1 MLLNVVLAYI
11 HSLFLNT
18 DKAKIRE
25 ETLKTFD
32 LAALKSAHKDIFTYL
47 LPDKHY
53 GYNGPRVSDR
63 EKSIHAFDEIYT
75 KIQEAD
81 AKKSVTFACP
91 SGDLR
96 LLPVKHSDNHAPC
109 TEKFNNMQRQINE
122 MSNNLQLFLLS
133 AQEKS
138 NTNVMANRP
147 PTVQTYRPHV
157 PSTPARSRVQPASS
171 TPLRQRAQSV
181 KRSREAS
188 SPQDAMTDVT
198 QYEDALA
205 GD

>member
-1 MLLNVVLAYI
+1 MPPGDTEIKPDVILNPVLAYI

-32 LAALKSAHKDIFTYL
+32 LAALKSAHKDVFTYL

-81 AKKSVTFACP
+81 ATKKVIFACP
-91 SGDLR
+91 SGDL
-96 LLPVKHSDNHAPC
+96 VY
-109 TEKFNNMQRQINE
+109 FQ
-122 MSNNLQLFLLS
+122 
-133 AQEKS
+133 
-138 NTNVMANRP
+138 
-147 PTVQTYRPHV
+147 
-157 PSTPARSRVQPASS
+157 
-171 TPLRQRAQSV
+171 
-181 KRSREAS
+181 
-188 SPQDAMTDVT
+188 
-198 QYEDALA
+198 
-205 GD
+205 